1 MIKRR
6 FCVAWVLSVTALIGC
21 GQSGPAVHP
30 VSGTVTVGGKPVQNV
45 QVTFMPTEPSRPIA
59 SGNVDA
65 DGRYVLTS
73 GATNRSGAVA
83 GAYKVVLSQL
93 DGASQQE
100 LDARYTSG
108 TGGPPPVPKAA
119 FPDEY
124 KSAETSPKQVDVAA
138 GSNTINIEI
147 P

>member
-1 MIKRR
+1 MIERR
-6 FCVAWVLSVTALIGC
+6 FGVAWVLSVAALIGC
-21 GQSGPAVHP
+21 GQSGPAVHA

-45 QVTFMPTEPSRPIA
+45 QVTFMPTDPSRPVA
-59 SGNVDA
+59 SGNVAA

-73 GATNRSGAVA
+73 GATNKRGAVA

-93 DGASQQE
+93 DGSSQQE
-100 LDARYTSG
+100 LEARYTSG

-124 KSAETSPKQVDVAA
+124 KSVETSPKQVDVAA

>member
-1 MIKRR
+1 MIERR
-6 FCVAWVLSVTALIGC
+6 FCVAWVLTVATLIGC

-30 VSGTVTVGGKPVQNV
+30 VSGIVTVGGKPVQNV

-73 GATNRSGAVA
+73 GATNRRGAVA

-93 DGASQQE
+93 DGAAQAE
-100 LDARYTSG
+100 VEARYTSG

-124 KSAETSPKQVDVAA
+124 KSVESSPKQVDVVA

>member
-1 MIKRR
+1 MIQRR
-6 FCVAWVLSVTALIGC
+6 FCIAWVLAVATIAGC
-21 GQSGPAVHP
+21 GQRGPAVHP
-30 VSGTVTVGGKPVQNV
+30 VSGIVTVGGKPVQNV
-45 QVTFMPTEPSRPIA
+45 QVTFMPTDPSRPVA

-73 GATNRSGAVA
+73 GATNSRGAVA
-83 GAYKVVLSQL
+83 GAYKVVLAQL
-93 DGASQQE
+93 DGSSQQE

-124 KSAETSPKQVDVAA
+124 KSVETSPKQVDVAA